1 MNVSFTR
8 ARKKLV
14 IVGSRRT
21 LQREPLLASFFALM
35 QEKGWI
41 RALAPGAH
49 KAHARVF
56 DVAASPAKRGAGIE
70 EDSDAPV
77 MDVPVKDAPVKRGG
91 AAIVCKKKAQALGK
105 ENVGAAQRP
114 VKKLKLSA
122 EPVKSVKGA
131 GAGVLKGRPILRDLV
146 ENET

>member
-8 ARKKLV
+8 VRKKLV

-56 DVAASPAKRGAGIE
+56 DVAASPAKRGAGTE

-77 MDVPVKDAPVKRGG
+77 KATGRLLYVRRKHWGKRMW
-91 AAIVCKKKAQALGK
+91 A
-105 ENVGAAQRP
+105 RH
-114 VKKLKLSA
+114 S
-122 EPVKSVKGA
+122 
-131 GAGVLKGRPILRDLV
+131 GR
-146 ENET
+146 

>member
-41 RALAPGAH
+41 RTLAPGAH

-56 DVAASPAKRGAGIE
+56 DVAASPAKRGAGTE
-70 EDSDAPV
+70 EDSGAPV
-77 MDVPVKDAPVKRGG
+77 IDALVKEAPVKRGG
-91 AAIVCKKKAQALGK
+91 AAIVCKKAQALGK
-105 ENVGAAQRP
+105 ENMSAAQRP

>member
-56 DVAASPAKRGAGIE
+56 DVAASPAKRGAGAE
-70 EDSDAPV
+70 EDS
-77 MDVPVKDAPVKRGG
+77 DAPVKRGG

>member
-41 RALAPGAH
+41 RALVPGAH
-49 KAHARVF
+49 RAHARIF
-56 DVAASPAKRGAGIE
+56 DAAASPAKRSASA
-70 EDSDAPV
+70 EDTRGE
-77 MDVPVKDAPVKRGG
+77 RGG
-91 AAIVCKKKAQALGK
+91 AAIVCRKTALEK
-105 ENVGAAQRP
+105 ENMGAAPRP

-122 EPVKSVKGA
+122 EPTKGVKGA

>member
-49 KAHARVF
+49 QAHARVF
-56 DVAASPAKRGAGIE
+56 DVAASPAKRGACTE

-77 MDVPVKDAPVKRGG
+77 KDTPVKRDGP
-91 AAIVCKKKAQALGK
+91 AIVCKKKALGK

-114 VKKLKLSA
+114 MKKLKLSA